1 MPMKSKTRHVVALS
15 ETDAT
20 SAMYYSVYLEL
31 FDRARVDLYRD
42 ASLPISLFY
51 NMRAKAAYV
60 EFSRVVKFLDELEIL
75 SWFCRLGTTSVKMCH
90 QVLTGGEE
98 AARGYV
104 VDVYVVDG
112 KPTRIP
118 DDIRAKI
125 SSALDTPDFTAK

>member
-1 MPMKSKTRHVVALS
+1 
-15 ETDAT
+15 
-20 SAMYYSVYLEL
+20 
-31 FDRARVDLYRD
+31 
-42 ASLPISLFY
+42 
-51 NMRAKAAYV
+51 MRAKAAYV

-104 VDVYVVDG
+104 VDVYVADG

-125 SSALDTPDFTAK
+125 SSALDTPEFTAK